1 MNTSTSTGRRTGSIT
16 ATIQHAVF
24 ENNAGSKLVR
34 QCHYDAAV
42 KSFTSVLKILK
53 PLAAIQ
59 EQQQHND
66 RFENHDDNGSS
77 KDDDSSNDNAD
88 TTNSNTVP
96 FKISFMNNNN
106 TMIMDDDTE
115 EDTTMTSTKETIN
128 DVSVVSPEVTAS
140 SSPEVSS
147 SASYTHNK
155 LIASKQHNCSN
166 NNNGAASSP
175 FAARKLKYFVF
186 HDPVVIPP
194 ESLPSRSTSAAT
206 GMNTND
212 DDDND
217 DNFDELSLYSSEFF
231 SKFLMIVMY
240 NLALTLHLHALSL
253 SSSVH
258 SSSVSSSSGNT
269 SSTTPTATTIKHI
282 KKLFLRSRKLYEL
295 AFEMQLDADVDL
307 LFTLALLN
315 NLGLIYYTVKE
326 KDRSTTCFKNMFSTM
341 MYVMDSKE
349 SHYSIKEWDGLFAN
363 AMDILKIGN
372 EVAAS
377 AA

>member
-1 MNTSTSTGRRTGSIT
+1 MG
-16 ATIQHAVF
+16 
-24 ENNAGSKLVR
+24 
-34 QCHYDAAV
+34 
-42 KSFTSVLKILK
+42 
-53 PLAAIQ
+53 
-59 EQQQHND
+59 
-66 RFENHDDNGSS
+66 
-77 KDDDSSNDNAD
+77 
-88 TTNSNTVP
+88 
-96 FKISFMNNNN
+96 
-106 TMIMDDDTE
+106 MIMGNDTE
-115 EDTTMTSTKETIN
+115 ENTIMTSTQETIN
-128 DVSVVSPEVTAS
+128 NVSLVSPEVTAS

-186 HDPVVIPP
+186 HDPVVILP
-194 ESLPSRSTSAAT
+194 ESVPSRSTSAAT
-206 GMNTND
+206 GMNTNH

-258 SSSVSSSSGNT
+258 SSSVSSSSGNS
-269 SSTTPTATTIKHI
+269 SSTTLTATTIKHI

-295 AFEMQLDADVDL
+295 AFEMYLDADVDL
-307 LFTLALLN
+307 LFTLALIN
-315 NLGLIYYTVKE
+315 NLGLIYYTVNE
-326 KDRSTTCFKNMFSTM
+326 KARSTTCFKNMFSTM
-341 MYVMDSKE
+341 MYLLDSNE
-349 SHYSIKEWDGLFAN
+349 AQSITEWDGLLAN
-363 AMDILKIGN
+363 AMDILQIGN
-372 EVAAS
+372 AVAAS

>member
-1 MNTSTSTGRRTGSIT
+1 MG
-16 ATIQHAVF
+16 
-24 ENNAGSKLVR
+24 
-34 QCHYDAAV
+34 
-42 KSFTSVLKILK
+42 
-53 PLAAIQ
+53 
-59 EQQQHND
+59 
-66 RFENHDDNGSS
+66 
-77 KDDDSSNDNAD
+77 
-88 TTNSNTVP
+88 
-96 FKISFMNNNN
+96 
-106 TMIMDDDTE
+106 
-115 EDTTMTSTKETIN
+115 
-128 DVSVVSPEVTAS
+128 
-140 SSPEVSS
+140 
-147 SASYTHNK
+147 
-155 LIASKQHNCSN
+155 
-166 NNNGAASSP
+166 
-175 FAARKLKYFVF
+175 
-186 HDPVVIPP
+186 
-194 ESLPSRSTSAAT
+194 AT

-258 SSSVSSSSGNT
+258 SSSVSSSSGNS
-269 SSTTPTATTIKHI
+269 SSTTRTATTIKHI
-282 KKLFLRSRKLYEL
+282 KKLFLRSRNLYEL
-295 AFEMQLDADVDL
+295 AFEMQLGADVDV

-326 KDRSTTCFKNMFSTM
+326 KDRSTTCFKNMFSTL

-349 SHYSIKEWDGLFAN
+349 SHSIIKEWDGLLAN